1 MPMARPKKAQAL
13 DRRLSVR
20 VNGQTYN
27 AYERI
32 AAIFEVPV
40 GQLLRQIL
48 TLEVDELEVLV
59 SAMQQSQSGRAF
71 AQYVGLVRATALA
84 ASGGL
89 HGNEAIGG
97 GFIKRLRQE
106 AAIHLEPTQPQEE
119 RRKL

>member
-1 MPMARPKKAQAL
+1 MARPKKTQTL

-20 VNGQTYN
+20 VSGQTYD

-32 AAIFEVPV
+32 AAAFDVPV

-59 SAMQQSQSGRAF
+59 SALQQRQPGRAF
-71 AQYVGLVRATALA
+71 AQYAGPVKATELTT
-84 ASGGL
+84 SGTL
-89 HGNEAIGG
+89 HDTAAIGG

-106 AAIHLEPTQPQEE
+106 AALHLGPMPQEGQ
-119 RRKL
+119 RTL